1 MTHNASQK
9 KKPLNS
15 VALLFFIIIFA
26 AVLTWVI
33 PAGTYQRT
41 VLNGRPVV
49 DPQSFSFIESKPA
62 QPFDVLMA
70 VPSGMINAVNLVIV
84 AMLIGGGLACI
95 QASNA
100 LNVGISR
107 VIKKVGL
114 KSGNLILIVL
124 FYIFALMGG
133 FLGFIEG
140 SIPFIPIAISI
151 ALGLGYDPIVGVAT
165 AVVGAIS
172 GFTCG
177 PSNPFTVAVAQ
188 TIAGLD
194 IYSGLSLRIAMF
206 AFIPLLCLLY
216 ILHYANKVRRDP
228 SKSLVAD
235 VDVSD
240 LAFKAE
246 DFESQPFTFKHAVV
260 LLALVAGIC
269 SYVFGAVN
277 WRWGFPHLG
286 AIFLLI
292 GIIAGA
298 VSGLG
303 VNGTTETF
311 LKGAAGMTG
320 GCFIMGV
327 AYGISWILTN
337 AKVLDTIVYFL
348 SRPLSGLSPVVCAV
362 GVLIVISI
370 INLFIPS
377 GSGKALVV
385 MPIVLPI
392 AQIVGI
398 EAQTAILAYQFG
410 DGITNLCTP
419 LLGVLLLALGL
430 GRVPFFKWEKFILP
444 LVAILF
450 VIAAAFMVIAM
461 EIGYR

>member
-177 PSNPFTVAVAQ
+177 PSNPFTV
-188 TIAGLD
+188 
-194 IYSGLSLRIAMF
+194 R
-206 AFIPLLCLLY
+206 
-216 ILHYANKVRRDP
+216 
-228 SKSLVAD
+228 
-235 VDVSD
+235 
-240 LAFKAE
+240 
-246 DFESQPFTFKHAVV
+246 
-260 LLALVAGIC
+260 
-269 SYVFGAVN
+269 
-277 WRWGFPHLG
+277 
-286 AIFLLI
+286 
-292 GIIAGA
+292 
-298 VSGLG
+298 
-303 VNGTTETF
+303 
-311 LKGAAGMTG
+311 
-320 GCFIMGV
+320 
-327 AYGISWILTN
+327 
-337 AKVLDTIVYFL
+337 
-348 SRPLSGLSPVVCAV
+348 LSPVW
-362 GVLIVISI
+362 ISI
-370 INLFIPS
+370 P
-377 GSGKALVV
+377 A
-385 MPIVLPI
+385 
-392 AQIVGI
+392 
-398 EAQTAILAYQFG
+398 
-410 DGITNLCTP
+410 
-419 LLGVLLLALGL
+419 
-430 GRVPFFKWEKFILP
+430 
-444 LVAILF
+444 
-450 VIAAAFMVIAM
+450 
-461 EIGYR
+461 